1 MRPEDI
7 ITANKRA
14 LKPGQKFRF
23 HCDQCGDCCRNR
35 EDILLTP
42 FDLFRIAGHLGIAP
56 GEVVKNHCETYI
68 GSSSH
73 FPVVRL
79 LPVGEEKA
87 CPFLK
92 ENRCSIHAS
101 KPTVCALFP
110 LGRAM
115 QYGALKGDQARK
127 LFYILQ
133 DVKCGVRDQTHTV
146 VEWLGEFEL
155 EGSEAW
161 FLEWT
166 DNLEK
171 FVTLIQQLDEM
182 LSDELMQTLL
192 NVVFVEIY
200 LNYHQG
206 VDFMEQFR
214 GNSQKLLEV
223 LQDIHRKCVE
233 HVGGGQQ

>member
-7 ITANKRA
+7 ITANKCP
-14 LKPGQKFRF
+14 LKPGEKFRF
-23 HCDQCGDCCRNR
+23 HCDQCGDCCRHR

-42 FDLFRIAGHLGIAP
+42 FDLFRIAGHLGITP
-56 GEVVKNHCETYI
+56 GEVVKTYCEVYV

-79 LPVGEEKA
+79 LPVGEDKA

-92 ENRCSIHAS
+92 DNCCSIHAS

-115 QYGALKGDQARK
+115 QYGALEGDQERK
-127 LFYILQ
+127 LFYFLQ
-133 DVKCGVRDQTHTV
+133 DTNCGLRDQTHTV
-146 VEWLGEFEL
+146 EEWLGEFEL
-155 EGSEAW
+155 ESSEAW

-166 DNLEK
+166 DVLGK
-171 FVTLIQQLDEM
+171 FVTLIHQLEAM
-182 LSDELMQTLL
+182 LSDKLMETIL
-192 NVVFVEIY
+192 NIVFSEVY

-206 VDFMEQFR
+206 MDFMGQFR
-214 GNSQKLLEV
+214 GNYQKLLGV
-223 LQDIHRKCVE
+223 LQDIHGKCVE
-233 HVGGGQQ
+233 QVGGSRQ

>member
-7 ITANKRA
+7 ITANKRP
-14 LKPGQKFRF
+14 LKPGEKFRF
-23 HCDQCGDCCRNR
+23 HCDQCGDCCRHR

-42 FDLFRIAGHLGIAP
+42 FDLFRIAGHLGITP
-56 GEVVKNHCETYI
+56 GEVVKTYCEVYV

-79 LPVGEEKA
+79 LPVGEDKA

-92 ENRCSIHAS
+92 DNCCSIHAS

-115 QYGALKGDQARK
+115 QYGALEGDQERK

-133 DVKCGVRDQTHTV
+133 DTNCGLRDQTYTV
-146 VEWLGEFEL
+146 EEWLGEFEL
-155 EGSEAW
+155 ESSEAW

-166 DNLEK
+166 DVLGK
-171 FVTLIQQLDEM
+171 FVTLIHQLEAM
-182 LSDELMQTLL
+182 LSDKLMETIL
-192 NVVFVEIY
+192 NVVFSEVY

-206 VDFMEQFR
+206 MDFMGQFR
-214 GNSQKLLEV
+214 GNYQKLLGV
-223 LQDIHRKCVE
+223 LQDIHGKCVE
-233 HVGGGQQ
+233 QVGGSRQ

>member
-7 ITANKRA
+7 INASKHA
-14 LKPGQKFRF
+14 LKPGQTFRF
-23 HCDQCGDCCRNR
+23 HCTQCGDCCRHR

-42 FDLFRIAGHLGIAP
+42 YDLFRIAGHLGITP
-56 GEVVKNHCETYI
+56 GEVVKTCCEVYL

-79 LPVGEEKA
+79 LPVGDEKA

-92 ENRCSIHAS
+92 ENRCSIHTS

-115 QYGALKGDQARK
+115 QYGALEGDQERK

-133 DVKCGVRDQTHTV
+133 DVNCGLRDQTHTV
-146 VEWLGEFEL
+146 EEWLGAFEL

-166 DNLEK
+166 DVLEK
-171 FVTLIQQLDEM
+171 FVILLHQLEEM
-182 LSDELMQTLL
+182 LSDKLMQMIL
-192 NVVFVEIY
+192 NIALTEICLHY
-200 LNYHQG
+200 DQG
-206 VDFMEQFR
+206 VDFMQQFR
-214 GNSQKLLEV
+214 GNSQKLLGV

-233 HVGGGQQ
+233 QVGGGRQ

>member
-1 MRPEDI
+1 MRPDDI

-14 LKPGQKFRF
+14 LRPGQPFNFR
-23 HCDQCGDCCRNR
+23 CTQCGDCCRHR

-42 FDLFRIAGHLGIAP
+42 FDLFRIAGQLGISP
-56 GEVVKNHCETYI
+56 GEVVKTYCEVYL

-79 LPVGEEKA
+79 LPVVDEKA
-87 CPFLK
+87 CPFLR

-115 QYGALKGDQARK
+115 QYGALEGDQERK

-133 DVKCGVRDQTHTV
+133 DVNCGLRDQTHTV
-146 VEWLGEFEL
+146 EEWLGEFEL
-155 EGSEAW
+155 ESSEAW

-166 DNLEK
+166 DVLGK
-171 FVTLIQQLDEM
+171 LVTLIHQLEEM
-182 LSDELMQTLL
+182 LSDKLMQTIL
-192 NVVFVEIY
+192 NIVFAEIY
-200 LNYHQG
+200 LRYDRG
-206 VDFMEQFR
+206 VDFTEQFR
-214 GNSQKLLEV
+214 GNSRKLLEV
-223 LQDIHRKCVE
+223 LQDIHGKCVAQ
-233 HVGGGQQ
+233 VGSSPQ